1 MHDKGGK
8 KDKKCQ
14 NLRDVIHEWFRNLLY
29 LIFRHCHGA
38 QPTAVLKASHFDR
51 ICWSNLCLTFWSN
64 TFTEFETQYFKKKL
78 FLNYDMEIAIT
89 LLRVGAHFFE
99 ISIVLCLLFILEF
112 SLLTFNTLGLNS
124 VLFHFIVFLLCLCFN
139 FLMGFQFKDA
149 FEVLVCCFKS
159 FHSLCT
165 CI

>member
-1 MHDKGGK
+1 MTSFTNGLLG
-8 KDKKCQ
+8 
-14 NLRDVIHEWFRNLLY
+14 NLLY

-112 SLLTFNTLGLNS
+112 SLLIFNTLCLNS